1 MVNRADSEHLAST
14 EWLAAN
20 LDNPDIRI
28 VEVGDLKNLDAYTSG
43 HIPGAIHWPWQE
55 TLWHPTMR
63 DFVTPPDFAG
73 LMQKSGIHHDTTIVL
88 YSNSI
93 QFATYA
99 FWVCTMRG
107 HVNMKIL
114 NGNRDRWINEGRPI
128 TRKVSEMKSVDYPIR
143 VTDESCRIGRN
154 GVLSGLGDP
163 ERLLLDM
170 RTPEEYNGER
180 VSPNWFEVDYGAVRK
195 GHIPGAKHLFY
206 TKLLNEDESFKPVS
220 ELSKSFLEVGALPD
234 KEIVSYCRLSHRGS
248 LAWFVAKYLLG
259 YPRAKVYDGSWT
271 EWGSIVGM
279 PITNAS
285 LNEL

>member
-1 MVNRADSEHLAST
+1 VGNRADSEYLAST
-14 EWLAAN
+14 DWITTN

-28 VEVGDLKNLDAYTSG
+28 VEVGDLKNLDAYASG

-63 DFVTPPDFAG
+63 EFVTPRDFAE
-73 LMQKSGIHHDTTIVL
+73 LMQKSGIQHDTTIVL

-93 QFATYA
+93 QFASYA

-107 HVNMKIL
+107 HVNMKIF
-114 NGNRDRWINEGRPI
+114 NGKRDRWIDAGRPI
-128 TRKVSEMKSVDYPIR
+128 TREVPQIESVNYPIR
-143 VTDESCRIGRN
+143 ATDESCRIGRD
-154 GVLSGLGDP
+154 GVLSGLDNP

-170 RTPEEYNGER
+170 RTPEEYKGER
-180 VSPNWFEVDYGAVRK
+180 VSPKWFEVDHGAVRK

-206 TKLLNEDESFKPVS
+206 TKLLNEDESFKPIS
-220 ELSKSFLEVGALPD
+220 KLEKRFQELGALPD
-234 KEIVSYCRLSHRGS
+234 KELVFYCRLSHRGS
-248 LAWFVAKYLLG
+248 MAWFVAKYLLG

-279 PITNAS
+279 PIVNDA
-285 LNEL
+285 LGNQ

>member
-1 MVNRADSEHLAST
+1 MENRADSEHLAST
-14 EWLAAN
+14 DWVTAN

-28 VEVGDLKNLDAYTSG
+28 VEVSDLKIPDVYAAG

-63 DFVTPPDFAG
+63 DFVSPQDFAE
-73 LMQKSGIHHDTTIVL
+73 LMQKSGIRHDTTIVL

-99 FWVCTMRG
+99 FWICTMRG
-107 HVNMKIL
+107 HVNMKIF
-114 NGNRDRWINEGRPI
+114 NGNRNRWINEGRSL
-128 TRKVSEMKSVDYPIR
+128 TRDVPEIKAVKYPVR
-143 VTDESCRIGRN
+143 ATNESCRVGRD
-154 GVLSGLGDP
+154 GVLSGLNNS

-180 VSPNWFEVDYGAVRK
+180 VSPKWFKVDHGAVRK

-206 TKLLNEDESFKPVS
+206 MKLLNEDESFKPIDK
-220 ELSKSFLEVGALPD
+220 LRKSYQEIGVLPD
-234 KEIVSYCRLSHRGS
+234 KELVFYCRLSHRGS
-248 LAWFVAKYLLG
+248 MGWFVARYLLG

-279 PITNAS
+279 PIINES
-285 LNEL
+285 LGKQ